1 VQAVRCVTRA
11 TEAEV
16 VSTLNKA
23 LAAVEVAQMERDH
36 WRAAAGKLE
45 TELRMVLGVW
55 FKRSKKK
62 RLAITEAEFNSLDRA
77 LNLFVGNPEPGVRL
91 YELRKGEKQKLM
103 PESPF
108 ILPAGNA

>member
-1 VQAVRCVTRA
+1 MTRA
-11 TEAEV
+11 TEAEITA
-16 VSTLNKA
+16 TLNKA

-36 WRAAAGKLE
+36 WRMAAGKLE

-62 RLAITEAEFNSLDRA
+62 RIAITEAEFQQLDRA
-77 LNLFVGNPEPGVRL
+77 LNLFVGNPEPGVRM
-91 YELRKGEKQKLM
+91 YEMRKGEKQKLM

-108 ILPAGNA
+108 ILPAGRA